1 MSEDVT
7 FIRGNDRIERL
18 AERPDLADDVARI
31 RRDMEDADRAYA
43 MGLAALRQ
51 AAELTQV
58 ELAKKLGVSQ
68 AAVSRMEQPHDLL
81 LSTLNAYLQ
90 AVGGHARVI
99 VQFADGHEV
108 DLDLSALAVTHGDLA
123 STVQP

>member
-1 MSEDVT
+1 MASPERRRTAVTDDVR
-7 FIRGNDRIERL
+7 FIRGNDRINRL
-18 AERPDLADDVARI
+18 AERPDLAPGINQVREE
-31 RRDMEDADRAYA
+31 MEAADRAYA

-58 ELAKKLGVSQ
+58 ELAKKLGVTQ

-90 AVGGHARVI
+90 AVGGHARMI
-99 VQFADGHEV
+99 VRFDNGQEV
-108 DLDLSALAVTHGDLA
+108 ELDLPSLK
-123 STVQP
+123 